1 MTGRRTLLLD
11 TNIWLDYF
19 LGWRDMSPT
28 SRRLVELALNQDC
41 TLAYA
46 VSSAKDVFY
55 IVTSEHKRLERAA
68 EGSLGK
74 GAVAAA
80 NAAAWGCVNALQ
92 EMACAV
98 PLDHTDVWMASKQR
112 VLHADFED
120 DLIIVAALRAKADYL
135 VTNNEGLLRHCPV
148 AALDARDMVALLETK
163 DVAGTGEATR
173 P

>member
-1 MTGRRTLLLD
+1 MTCRRTLLLD
-11 TNIWLDYF
+11 TNVWLDYF

-46 VSSAKDVFY
+46 VSSVKDVYY
-55 IVTSEHKRLERAA
+55 IVASEHKRLERAA

-120 DLIIVAALRAKADYL
+120 DLIIAVALRAKADYL
-135 VTNNEGLLRHCPV
+135 VTNDEDLLRHCPV
-148 AALDARDMVALLETK
+148 AALDARDMVALLQTE
-163 DVAGTGEATR
+163 DVASSGEAPR

>member
-28 SRRLVELALNQDC
+28 SRRLVELALNQGC

-74 GAVAAA
+74 GAVAA

-135 VTNNEGLLRHCPV
+135 VTNDEGLLRHCPV
-148 AALDARDMVALLETK
+148 AALDARDMVALLETE
-163 DVAGTGEATR
+163 DVTSAGEAPR

>member
-1 MTGRRTLLLD
+1 MMCRSILLLD
-11 TNIWLDYF
+11 TNVWLDYF

-28 SRRLVELALNQDC
+28 SRRLVELALSQDC
-41 TLAYA
+41 TLVYA
-46 VSSAKDVFY
+46 VSSVKDVFY
-55 IVTSEHKRLERAA
+55 IVASEHRRLERAA
-68 EGSLGK
+68 EGSLGE

-98 PLDHTDVWMASKQR
+98 PLDHTDVWMASRQR

-120 DLIIVAALRAKADYL
+120 DLIIAAALRAKADYL